1 MSTGVRLNAPLHT
14 EVVRLEAIDPD
25 AESGPVFYKLLN
37 VSFIRAHHYASS
49 GGDTQ
54 IDSSPAVAKTF
65 DLDTSSGLLTTSQTY
80 GLFVDGYFLLHV
92 CAWTG
97 EESRSR
103 KAFNTL
109 KVTLHQYFIKLIHL
123 TNLRIVSADL
133 HFTRF
138 RADEICFYQA
148 TSRCKTYFSRFP
160 TIS

>member
-1 MSTGVRLNAPLHT
+1 MITIIGVRLNAPLHT

-54 IDSSPAVAKTF
+54 IDSSSAVSKTF
-65 DLDTSSGLLTTSQTY
+65 DLDTSTGLLTTSQTY

-97 EESRSR
+97 EESRSDR

-109 KVTLHQYFIKLIHL
+109 KVVDLYKSQKLTWLTSPNFI
-123 TNLRIVSADL
+123 
-133 HFTRF
+133 
-138 RADEICFYQA
+138 
-148 TSRCKTYFSRFP
+148 
-160 TIS
+160 

>member
-1 MSTGVRLNAPLHT
+1 MIIGVRLNAPLHT

-54 IDSSPAVAKTF
+54 IESSPAVSKTF

-80 GLFVDGYFLLHV
+80 GLFVDGYFLLNV

-97 EESRSR
+97 EESRSDR

-109 KVTLHQYFIKLIHL
+109 KVKTCYHYQKSKVDI
-123 TNLRIVSADL
+123 TN
-133 HFTRF
+133 
-138 RADEICFYQA
+138 
-148 TSRCKTYFSRFP
+148 FS
-160 TIS
+160 

>member
-1 MSTGVRLNAPLHT
+1 MRLNAPLHT

-65 DLDTSSGLLTTSQTY
+65 DLDTSTGLLTTSQTY

-92 CAWTG
+92 CAWAG

-109 KVTLHQYFIKLIHL
+109 KVVNHL
-123 TNLRIVSADL
+123 MTFESLNL
-133 HFTRF
+133 
-138 RADEICFYQA
+138 
-148 TSRCKTYFSRFP
+148 
-160 TIS
+160 